1 MENYIYLD
9 NAATTKPCKEAVD
22 AMVESAKIFGNPSSL
37 HQIGLEAEK
46 MVEKS
51 RKIIA
56 DKLGVDSKNIYFTSG
71 GTESNNTAIYGAAYG
86 LGKIGKELVTTKVEH
101 PSVLEAF
108 KRLEKEGYKVT
119 YLGVDADGMI
129 DLSELSRALSE
140 KTILVS
146 VMHTNNE
153 TGVIFP
159 VEKIKNIMKDKAPRA
174 LLHCDCVQSFGKLD
188 VKPKLWGADMI
199 SISSHKIHGFKG
211 CGALYIQK
219 PQLIKTL
226 ITGGEQQGEVRPGTE
241 NTGGIAA
248 FGAAVQKSNPNPDQM
263 RKFRLSLKERIQ
275 REIEDTVVNG
285 SDSYNSG
292 SVLNISFLDVKAEIL
307 LHALETHGIY
317 VSTGSA
323 CSSHKPQPSHV
334 LVAMGC
340 DKKTVEGALRISFSV
355 PISEQDED
363 KLIFALKKEVGI
375 IRRAMKGNR

>member
-1 MENYIYLD
+1 MDSCIYLD
-9 NAATTKPCKEAVD
+9 NAATTKPCKAALD
-22 AMVESAKIFGNPSSL
+22 AMLQSAEIFGNPSSL

-51 RKIIA
+51 RKTIA
-56 DKLGVDSKNIYFTSG
+56 DMLGVDSKDIYFTSG

-86 LGKIGKELVTTKVEH
+86 LGKIGKEIVTTRVEH
-101 PSVLEAF
+101 PSVLESF

-119 YLGVDADGMI
+119 YLGVDSDGMI
-129 DLSELSRALSE
+129 SLEELEKTLCE

-146 VMHTNNE
+146 IMHVNNE

-159 VEKIKNIMKDKAPRA
+159 VDKIKNIISQKSPRA

-188 VKPKLWGADMI
+188 VKPKLWGADMV

-211 CGALYIQK
+211 CGALYITK

-226 ITGGEQQGEVRPGTE
+226 ITGGEQQKEIRPGTE

-248 FGAAVQKSNPNPDQM
+248 FGAAVGQCVINPEGM
-263 RKFRLSLKERIQ
+263 RAFRLSLKERIQ
-275 REIEDTVVNG
+275 SEISDTVVNG
-285 SDSYNSG
+285 SDEYNSG
-292 SVLNISFLDVKAEIL
+292 SVLNISFLGVKAEIL
-307 LHALETHGIY
+307 LHALETHNIY

-334 LVAMGC
+334 LQAMGC
-340 DKKTVEGALRISFSV
+340 DQKVIEGALRLSFSS
-355 PISEQDED
+355 PLKEDE
-363 KLIFALKKEVGI
+363 IERFVAALKKETDM
-375 IRRAMKGNR
+375 IRRYM